1 MSFPDKLKMFRKP
14 CLPCHYLW
22 VLLLSIICNGMS
34 VTLYKQGKK
43 KGVII
48 FLNHEWPRSPINHW
62 LYAGAVDYHLDG
74 GVVLFSRSIVSN
86 SLQLCGLQHARL
98 PCPSLSTRACSNS
111 CALSQ
116 WCHPAISTSV
126 IPFSSCL
133 QSFPESGSFQ
143 MSQLFQMA
151 NVLEFQLQHQSFQLT
166 LRTHF
171 L

>member
-116 WCHPAISTSV
+116 WCHPPIS
-126 IPFSSCL
+126 SSYHPL
-133 QSFPESGSFQ
+133 LLLPSIFPTSGSIL
-143 MSQLFQMA
+143 MRQLF
-151 NVLEFQLQHQSFQLT
+151 T
-166 LRTHF
+166 
-171 L
+171 

>member
-116 WCHPAISTSV
+116 WCHPPISSSV
-126 IPFSSCL
+126 VPFSSCL
-133 QSFPESGSFQ
+133 QSFPASGSFQ
-143 MSQLFQMA
+143 WVGYSHQVA
-151 NVLEFQLQHQSFQLT
+151 KVLELQL
-166 LRTHF
+166 
-171 L
+171 